1 MPGAPVGEELAWGRR
16 YLLCPP
22 AHFAVLYEI
31 NPWMGTGVAVDRDR
45 AQEQWEGLRSALE
58 AAGAEVEVQPPEP
71 TVPDLV
77 FTANAG
83 IVSGRVFVPANFRHP
98 ERQPETALDVAWFEA
113 QGYEMRRLSDDVDHE
128 GAGDA
133 LPFGGVLVSGYRFR
147 SDAAAH
153 AQLSKLLD
161 VAVRSVELVDPRY
174 YHLDITFCPL
184 DSTRAILWPGAW
196 DDYGRKVME
205 ALVPEPLVLEAEEA
219 ERFVANSV
227 VVGRTVLMPSC
238 PPRIGRRLES
248 WGFTPV
254 EVDVSEFL
262 KAGGG
267 CRCLTLA
274 LDVDLTGN

>member
-1 MPGAPVGEELAWGRR
+1 MGEELAWGRR
-16 YLLCPP
+16 FLLCPP
-22 AHFAVLYEI
+22 AHFAVVYEI
-31 NPWMGTGVAVDRDR
+31 NPWMATEVAVDLDR
-45 AQEQWEGLRSALE
+45 AQLQWEGLKAALE
-58 AAGAEVEVQPPEP
+58 EAGAEVEVQAPDPQ
-71 TVPDLV
+71 VPDLV

-83 IVSGRVFVPANFRHP
+83 IVSGNAFVPSNFRHP
-98 ERQPETALDVAWFEA
+98 ERQAETPLDIAWFSA
-113 QGYEMRRLSDDVDHE
+113 RGYEVRRLTDDVDHE

-133 LPFGGVLVSGYRFR
+133 LPFGDVLVSAYRFR

-153 AQLSKLLD
+153 AQLSKLLG

-184 DSTRAILWPGAW
+184 DSTRALVWPGAW
-196 DDYGRKVME
+196 DAYGRKVME
-205 ALVPEPLVLEAEEA
+205 ALVPEPLELEPEEA

-227 VVGRTVLMPSC
+227 VVGRTVLMPAC
-238 PPRIGRRLES
+238 PPRVGRRLEA

-254 EVDVSEFL
+254 EIDVSEFV

-274 LDVDLTGN
+274 LDVDL

>member
-1 MPGAPVGEELAWGRR
+1 MAG
-16 YLLCPP
+16 
-22 AHFAVLYEI
+22 
-31 NPWMGTGVAVDRDR
+31 GVEVDRDR
-45 AQEQWEGLRSALE
+45 ARAQWDGLKAALE
-58 AAGAEVEVQPPEP
+58 EAGAAVEVQPADPA
-71 TVPDLV
+71 VPDLV

-83 IVSGRVFVPANFRHP
+83 TVSGRAFVPSRFRHP
-98 ERQPETALDVAWFEA
+98 ERQPETPLDVAWFEG
-113 QGYEMRRLSDDVDHE
+113 QGYEVRRLSDDVDHE

-153 AQLSKLLD
+153 AQLSKLLG

-196 DDYGRKVME
+196 DAYGRRVME
-205 ALVPEPLVLEAEEA
+205 ALVPEPLVLEPEEA

-227 VVGRTVLMPSC
+227 VVGRTVLLPAC
-238 PPRIGRRLES
+238 PPRVGRQLEA

-254 EVDVSEFL
+254 EVDVGEFM

-274 LDVDLTGN
+274 LDVQL

>member
-1 MPGAPVGEELAWGRR
+1 MGEELAWGRR

-22 AHFAVLYEI
+22 DHFAVVYEI
-31 NPWMGTGVAVDRDR
+31 NPWMATGATVDRVR
-45 AQEQWEGLRSALE
+45 AREQWDGLKAALE
-58 AAGAEVEVQPPEP
+58 EAGAAVEVQPAEP

-83 IVSGRVFVPANFRHP
+83 IVSGGAFVPSRFRPP
-98 ERQPETALDVAWFEA
+98 ERQPETAFDVAWFEA
-113 QGYEMRRLSDDVDHE
+113 GGYEVRYLTDDVDHE

-153 AQLSKLLD
+153 AQLSKLLA

-184 DSTRAILWPGAW
+184 DSARAILWPGAW
-196 DDYGRKVME
+196 DTYGRRVME
-205 ALVPEPLVLEAEEA
+205 ALVPEPLVLEPEEA
-219 ERFVANSV
+219 GRFVANSV
-227 VVGRTVLMPSC
+227 VVGRTVLMPAC
-238 PPRIGRRLES
+238 PPRVGRQLEA

-254 EVDVSEFL
+254 EVDVSEFM

-274 LDVDLTGN
+274 LDVVL

>member
-1 MPGAPVGEELAWGRR
+1 MGEELPWGRR

-22 AHFAVLYEI
+22 THFAVVYEI
-31 NPWMGTGVAVDRDR
+31 NPWMATEVEVDRDR
-45 AQEQWEGLRSALE
+45 AQAQWEGLKATLE
-58 AAGAEVEVQPPEP
+58 DAGAVVEVQPPDP

-83 IVSGRVFVPANFRHP
+83 IVSGPAFVPSNFRHP
-98 ERQPETALDVAWFEA
+98 ERQPETALDIAWFE
-113 QGYEMRRLSDDVDHE
+113 GRGFEVRRLTDDVDHE

-133 LPFGGVLVSGYRFR
+133 LPFGDVLVSGYRFR

-153 AQLSKLLD
+153 AQLSKLLA
-161 VAVRSVELVDPRY
+161 VAVRSVELVDARY

-184 DSTRAILWPGAW
+184 DSTRAMLWPGAW
-196 DDYGRKVME
+196 DEYGRKVME
-205 ALVPEPLVLEAEEA
+205 ALVPEPLVLEPEEA

-227 VVGRTVLMPSC
+227 VVGRNVLMPAC
-238 PPRIGRRLES
+238 PPRIGRQLEA
-248 WGFTPV
+248 WGFSPV
-254 EVDVSEFL
+254 EVDVSEFM

-274 LDVDLTGN
+274 LDVVL